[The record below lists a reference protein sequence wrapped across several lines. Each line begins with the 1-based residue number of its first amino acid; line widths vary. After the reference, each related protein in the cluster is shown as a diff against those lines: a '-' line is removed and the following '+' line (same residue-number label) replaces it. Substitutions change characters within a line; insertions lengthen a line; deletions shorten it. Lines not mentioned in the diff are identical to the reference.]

1 MPRMVSSRKPKDLA
15 YTAKRLLSYMGMHR
29 YSLLA
34 VAFLVAVSVLCNLL
48 GTYMVSPIVDGLAA
62 GEGYGFLARGVTITA
77 AIYTVGVLAALGY
90 SQIMARASQKVVYD
104 IRRDLFT
111 HMQTLPLSYF
121 DTHQHGDV
129 MSFYTNDADTI
140 SDALNNSFA
149 SVIKNGMQI
158 AGTMTM
164 LLALN
169 WRLSIIVF
177 ASYALMMLYVRHSA
191 RRSKEYYN
199 RYQKSLG
206 ILDGYIQEMAAGQ
219 KVVKVFNHEK
229 ANMDVFGGKN
239 EELRRM
245 GTAAQAYASTMI
257 PAVVTISFLTY
268 AIVSLCGGF
277 MVLGGTATL
286 GSLASYL
293 VFVRQST
300 APINQ
305 FTQQSNFLLS
315 SLAGAERIF
324 ELLDMEG
331 EPDEGKVV
339 LARSS
344 SGWEWQDG
352 ERSVP
357 LCGDVRFSH
366 VGFSYEEGVRILHGI
381 SLYAKPGQKIAFVG
395 STGAGKTTIANLIER
410 FYDIEDGQILF
421 DGIDIRRI
429 AKGSLRRSLG
439 IVLQDTH
446 LFTGTIRENIRYGRL
461 DASDGEVE
469 EAARIASADSFIRR
483 LPNGYDTMVV
493 SDGANLSSGQRQLLA
508 IARAAVADPPVLILD
523 EATSSVDTRTED
535 LIEKG
540 MDRLMEGRTV
550 FVIAHRLS
558 TVRNADAIMVLEHG
572 DIVERGDHS
581 QLMAMKGRYYELFTG
596 MFELS

>member
-1 MPRMVSSRKPKDLA
+1 MRTSKFK
-15 YTAKRLLSYMGMHR
+15 
-29 YSLLA
+29 
-34 VAFLVAVSVLCNLL
+34 
-48 GTYMVSPIVDGLAA
+48 
-62 GEGYGFLARGVTITA
+62 
-77 AIYTVGVLAALGY
+77 AIL
-90 SQIMARASQKVVYD
+90 
-104 IRRDLFT
+104 
-111 HMQTLPLSYF
+111 
-121 DTHQHGDV
+121 
-129 MSFYTNDADTI
+129 
-140 SDALNNSFA
+140 
-149 SVIKNGMQI
+149 
-158 AGTMTM
+158 
-164 LLALN
+164 LLALALLALPTFGQGLKAFKLKN
-169 WRLSIIVF
+169 GLSVYIWEDNTKSDVFGIVAVRAGSINEPEEYTGLAHYLEHVMFKGTDQIGALDWAKEKPIYDQII
-177 ASYALMMLYVRHSA
+177 AKY
-191 RRSKEYYN
+191 
-199 RYQKSLG
+199 
-206 ILDGYIQEMAAGQ
+206 DEMAATNDPAQ
-219 KVVKVFNHEK
+219 KAAIGKEINDLTVEAGKLSVSNEFSDLMESI
-229 ANMDVFGGKN
+229 GGKGLN
-239 EELRRM
+239 A
-245 GTAAQAYASTMI
+245 GTSYD
-257 PAVVTISFLTY
+257 LTY
-268 AIVSLCGGF
+268 YHNSFPAYQINKWLEISSQRFIHPVFRTFQSELENVYEEYN
-277 MVLGGTATL
+277 MYQDNP
-286 GSLASYL
+286 GS
-293 VFVRQST
+293 
-300 APINQ
+300 
-305 FTQQSNFLLS
+305 QQSNFLLS

-572 DIVERGDHS
+572 DIVERGDHG